1 MKTLEIGEVVSLGD
15 LYFYYVY
22 ELLDDS
28 GDVVYIGSTCDV
40 KATLLSFTRPV
51 TKRRFH
57 YVNRL
62 LMEAVS
68 DMIDPKVRIVAVSDT
83 QEDSERLRD
92 SHIRSVS
99 KFKKLYNFETRVGLE

>member
-1 MKTLEIGEVVSLGD
+1 MKSLEVGEVVSLGD

-28 GDVVYIGSTCDV
+28 GEVVYVGSSCDI
-40 KATLLSFTRPV
+40 KATLLTFTRPLK
-51 TKRRFH
+51 KRREP

-62 LMEAVS
+62 LIEAVS
-68 DMIDPKVRIVAVSDT
+68 DMIDPKVRIVAVSPT

-92 SHIRSVS
+92 SHIKSVS
-99 KFKKLYNFETRVGLE
+99 KFKRLYNFESRVG